1 MNERGLSYCHFVLR
15 VGQVNPV
22 PNHRQFIHDGSDGS
36 SLTPSMNVGRPSSAQ
51 RMERYVTGTAQRSNS
66 RGPPQR
72 GSLEPETPCGH
83 YSSASNVGYTG
94 KGLACKGSASSK
106 PWPTTPDPPSPLKS
120 LSPSSVAKRSGALR
134 CESWSPSKPRNVG
147 ATGTTGGSFFSANV
161 PSSVGPTPRRRG
173 LAYKGSPSSK
183 PWPATP
189 EPPSPLRPPSLL
201 SISKRSSALHSRS
214 PPFSKLRSMGVTGTN
229 SGSFTSNNVP
239 SSVRSTSSR
248 QGAAE
253 SAGKTGG
260 PCPSSQTT
268 SAVRKIITPPLARK
282 MKRKPWITS
291 VKLSI
296 NSSEEESDDEGQPQ
310 DRCNTPGKTTCKWRT
325 AGEAS
330 QRPAVKLPINR
341 LKQRSVLRM
350 RRGTSITEKPV
361 TKKPAHKLGP
371 SKRQEMSSAVEKF
384 TRPSKEQLE
393 QGKGDDLDGYKENLM
408 MLTKGPITT
417 EDKSPVIQVNKATYQ
432 MLKLIGKGGSSKV
445 YMVLS
450 ENKELRAVK
459 LVSLEGVEP
468 EATQAFLNEVRILK
482 TLRDCSRVV
491 TLYDFEYDQERSLLM
506 LVMEAGD
513 NDLASVIRSATEK
526 EPMNLLAIKFYWSEM
541 LQAVL
546 EIHNKGVIHSDL
558 KPANFLQVKGRLK
571 LIDFGIADLVQADA
585 TSIVKESQ
593 MGTLNFMSP
602 ESIARMPGNGTGD
615 CGLKISRRSD
625 IWSLGCILYTLA
637 YGRAPFQHIVAR
649 NDKLRAIINPN
660 FAIPF
665 PPVADPNLLDVLK
678 RCLRRNPR
686 ERPTISEL
694 LQHPFLTED
703 RALLKPQ
710 RNDKLQTMFS
720 EIENMSPDSVKK
732 VNEMVKSLKL
742 GKK

>member
-1 MNERGLSYCHFVLR
+1 MNERGLSYCHFALR
-15 VGQVNPV
+15 VGQPNPV
-22 PNHRQFIHDGSDGS
+22 PHHRQFILNGSEGS
-36 SLTPSMNVGRPSSAQ
+36 SLTPSMNVGRPSRAEHL
-51 RMERYVTGTAQRSNS
+51 ERHVTGTAQRSNS
-66 RGPPQR
+66 RGPLQR

-83 YSSASNVGYTG
+83 YSSASNTGYAG
-94 KGLACKGSASSK
+94 KGPACKGSASSK
-106 PWPTTPDPPSPLKS
+106 PWPTTPEPPSPLKS
-120 LSPSSVAKRSGALR
+120 LSPSSVAKRSGALWS
-134 CESWSPSKPRNVG
+134 ESWSPSKPRNVG
-147 ATGTTGGSFFSANV
+147 ATGTTGGSFFSAHN
-161 PSSVGPTPRRRG
+161 PSSVGPTPSRRG
-173 LAYKGSPSSK
+173 SAYKDSPLSK

-229 SGSFTSNNVP
+229 SGSFSSNNIP

-282 MKRKPWITS
+282 MRRKPWITS
-291 VKLSI
+291 VKLNI

-325 AGEAS
+325 ADEAS

-341 LKQRSVLRM
+341 LKQKRRVVLHM
-350 RRGTSITEKPV
+350 RRGTSITEKPG
-361 TKKPAHKLGP
+361 TKKPAHKFGP

-393 QGKGDDLDGYKENLM
+393 QGKGDDLDSYKENLM

-417 EDKSPVIQVNKATYQ
+417 EVKVSFYEGKSPLYHMTKQKRLSLSDKLKIPQRLDNGQRQVDVAKDYGIPPSTTTIVKQKPKLEGETASCAIILTLKEFAFFSFDIVYLVTKDRKHISFLRNCPHSRKKN
-432 MLKLIGKGGSSKV
+432 LKLKTIKK
-445 YMVLS
+445 
-450 ENKELRAVK
+450 KLRKSCTVP
-459 LVSLEGVEP
+459 SLENRGGDE
-468 EATQAFLNEVRILK
+468 ESVRIEGNP
-482 TLRDCSRVV
+482 CSFDIATVD
-491 TLYDFEYDQERSLLM
+491 LCAGAFSLHL
-506 LVMEAGD
+506 
-513 NDLASVIRSATEK
+513 S
-526 EPMNLLAIKFYWSEM
+526 F
-541 LQAVL
+541 
-546 EIHNKGVIHSDL
+546 
-558 KPANFLQVKGRLK
+558 
-571 LIDFGIADLVQADA
+571 
-585 TSIVKESQ
+585 Q

-678 RCLRRNPR
+678 W
-686 ERPTISEL
+686 
-694 LQHPFLTED
+694 
-703 RALLKPQ
+703 Q
-710 RNDKLQTMFS
+710 RT
-720 EIENMSPDSVKK
+720 V
-732 VNEMVKSLKL
+732 VKSWKCSSVC
-742 GKK
+742 KC